1 MSPAERA
8 RTRQPRRRRPKTSA
22 RSARRKPPAPKLSG
36 RRNILVLGQSEVSKR
51 VTRSIRELGV
61 QCRRVDT
68 PDVALGAIDETTKAL
83 VVVPPIPNLSVSTFA
98 QGLERG
104 PSAIPIFVVM
114 EGPLPTR
121 TVRKLYGDG
130 VEAVFEWP
138 VDRQPFKRTVFRVSA
153 PVVGSWGRTKSA
165 GDVALE
171 ETARSHLSSDAV
183 PFGAHLGVEA
193 CRRFIVLKGSL
204 DALWKLELARQIVAD
219 IPGVEDVLAEGVEI
233 TGQARGDR
241 ATAKAIREVLRH
253 AATVEGSTLAISVR
267 SGEVTVTGSVRDKRE
282 AARALE
288 LVRHVRGVRRVHD
301 YLVVSARGKKQ
312 DKALANHIREVL
324 RTRYPN
330 LRVDVA
336 VFGNVAVLSGR
347 VPRAGVRD
355 KVKELVYG
363 QDGVERVVD
372 KLSVSGRAR
381 R

>member
-183 PFGAHLGVEA
+183 PFGARLGVEA

-372 KLSVSGRAR
+372 KMSVSGRAR